1 MHGSIAF
8 YTALFQQKCDLDWAA
23 VTREA
28 EKYVARLGVTCP
40 RYLDEIR
47 GIADGAGVGFLDV
60 LALNVRTEIMFGL
73 FTEAEAARARGS
85 SSKGVNGANGVNGKP
100 HADDDFPSDG
110 CTSLAFTSASS
121 SFLAQNWDWLP
132 AQAPNLIVI
141 HISQPENADIP
152 AIAMVTEA
160 GIIGKIGLNAS
171 GVGCCLN
178 AIRAR
183 GLDSTRLPVHFA
195 LRTILESRSRS
206 DALSTLRKLGG
217 VAGSAH
223 ILVADTT
230 GAVGLEFAGGKERI
244 GEIGPDDKGRVVH
257 TNHLV
262 LEHPGVEEPG
272 WLPDSG
278 ERLERIGVLT
288 GGDFLAGEVDVKR
301 VVELFKDEEGFP
313 CSINRLQV
321 KEGESQTLFTIVMDL
336 GRKEALVKVGRPTEG
351 GEEIRLGF

>member
-1 MHGSIAF
+1 MRH
-8 YTALFQQKCDLDWAA
+8 
-23 VTREA
+23 EA

-73 FTEAEAARARGS
+73 FTEAEAARARG
-85 SSKGVNGANGVNGKP
+85 GVNGVNGTNGVKVNG
-100 HADDDFPSDG
+100 HDAASSEFPSDG
-110 CTSLAFTSASS
+110 CTSLAFKSTSS

-132 AQAPNLIVI
+132 AQAPNLIVA
-141 HISQPENADIP
+141 HISQPNNTPEIP
-152 AIAMVTEA
+152 DIAMVTEA
-160 GIIGKIGLNAS
+160 GIIGKIGLNSA

-195 LRTILESRSRS
+195 LRTILESHSRN

-223 ILVADTT
+223 ILVADPG

-288 GGDFLAGEVDVKR
+288 DGDFLAGEVDVKK

>member
-1 MHGSIAF
+1 M
-8 YTALFQQKCDLDWAA
+8 
-23 VTREA
+23 TREA
-28 EKYVARLGVTCP
+28 EKYVARLAVTCP

-73 FTEAEAARARGS
+73 FTEAEAARARGAG
-85 SSKGVNGANGVNGKP
+85 SSKGVNGVNGTNGVNGH
-100 HADDDFPSDG
+100 HAASGEFPSDG
-110 CTSLAFTSASS
+110 CTSLAFTSRGPSPS

-132 AQAPNLIVI
+132 AQAPNLIVA
-141 HISQPENADIP
+141 HISQPNIP
-152 AIAMVTEA
+152 DTPDIAMVTEA

-195 LRTILESRSRS
+195 LRAILESDSRVG
-206 DALSTLRKLGG
+206 ALATLRKLGG

-223 ILVADTT
+223 ILVADAE
-230 GAVGLEFAGGKERI
+230 GAVGLEFAGGLERI
-244 GEIGPDDKGRVVH
+244 GEIGPDARGRVVH

-278 ERLERIGVLT
+278 ERLERIGTLT
-288 GGDFLAGEVDVKR
+288 DGDFLAGEVDVKK

-336 GRKEALVKVGRPTEG
+336 GRREALVKVGRPTES